1 MVAGGWKL
9 PRVPKPSK
17 KQQPASTTPAPCCP
31 VAPPCWPVGACASPM
46 PLGAGA
52 RPGSD
57 TEPVEPAGVRNIP
70 LNDKGTTGN
79 EFLGPDYLY
88 VDVHLATPYGM
99 TSHLLIPA
107 WHLGKS
113 GEEGGSGG
121 GTATGGSGSDGAG
134 SGSQASGAD
143 SATTPASA
151 LAGWASKELTLGF
164 VYQGAGIAPAGA
176 PMYQPKELSINLGSY
191 FALAGGT
198 SITLQKMK
206 LGGGAK
212 GTLPDLVVPITAT
225 NFNANTKVLKI
236 TGSDMQNL
244 IARIFNEVQY
254 QFGPEATK
262 PPTAVTVSGTTVV
275 APGRRRRNYS
285 PR

>member
-1 MVAGGWKL
+1 
-9 PRVPKPSK
+9 
-17 KQQPASTTPAPCCP
+17 
-31 VAPPCWPVGACASPM
+31 
-46 PLGAGA
+46 
-52 RPGSD
+52 
-57 TEPVEPAGVRNIP
+57 
-70 LNDKGTTGN
+70 
-79 EFLGPDYLY
+79 
-88 VDVHLATPYGM
+88 
-99 TSHLLIPA
+99 
-107 WHLGKS
+107 
-113 GEEGGSGG
+113 
-121 GTATGGSGSDGAG
+121 
-134 SGSQASGAD
+134 
-143 SATTPASA
+143 
-151 LAGWASKELTLGF
+151 
-164 VYQGAGIAPAGA
+164 
-176 PMYQPKELSINLGSY
+176 MYQPKELSINLGSY

-275 APGRRRRNYS
+275 RTAADGDEITHLVESELGQGGIARAAARRPGCEPVVPAALGSAADGPFTRRSVRDVLMHNGLYTSGGELVGRTKVEPGQ
-285 PR
+285 PRADHRSSR